1 MAKDNKTN
9 AMRILDREKVAYSV
23 NLYECDEFVDG
34 VSIADMLGQ
43 SYEMSYKTL
52 VLRGKSNAYYVCVIQ
67 IHREIDLKAAARAF
81 GEKSVEMIHVKELL
95 PLTGYIRGG
104 CTSIGM
110 KKQFKTLIDITAE
123 DQEQIIISGGR
134 IGAQIFLSPKDLARV
149 TRAEFAD
156 VQMKQ

>member
-9 AMRILDREKVAYSV
+9 AMRILDREKIKYSV
-23 NLYECDEFVDG
+23 NLYECEEFVDG

-43 SYEMSYKTL
+43 EYERSYKTL
-52 VLRGKSNAYYVCVIQ
+52 VLKGKSGAHYVCVIQ
-67 IHREIDLKAAARAF
+67 IHKEIDLKAAAREF

-110 KKQFKTLIDITAE
+110 KKQFATIIDKSATE
-123 DQEQIIISGGR
+123 HGEMIISGGR
-134 IGAQIFLSPKDLARV
+134 IGAQIFIAPTDLCKV
-149 TRAEFAD
+149 TRAKFAD
-156 VQMKQ
+156 IQMK

>member
-1 MAKDNKTN
+1 MANDTKTN
-9 AMRILDREKVAYSV
+9 AMRILDREKVKYSV
-23 NLYECDEFVDG
+23 NIYECDEFIDG

-43 SYEMSYKTL
+43 SYEKSYKTL
-52 VLRGKSNAYYVCVIQ
+52 VLKGKSTEHYVCVIQ

-110 KKQFKTLIDITAE
+110 KKQFKTIIDKTAE
-123 DQEQIIISGGR
+123 SMEEIIISGGR
-134 IGAQIFLSPKDLARV
+134 IGAQILISPLDLARV
-149 TRAEFAD
+149 TRAEFVD
-156 VQMKQ
+156 VQMK

>member
-9 AMRILDREKVAYSV
+9 AMRLLDREKIKYSV
-23 NLYECDEFVDG
+23 NLYECEEFVDG

-43 SYEMSYKTL
+43 SYEKSYKTL
-52 VLRGKSNAYYVCVIQ
+52 VLKGKSGAHYVCVIQ

-110 KKQFKTLIDITAE
+110 KKQFKTIIDATAK
-123 DQEQIIISGGR
+123 EQDEIIISGGR
-134 IGAQIFLSPKDLARV
+134 IGAQIFIAPKDLSKV

-156 VQMKQ
+156 IQMN

>member
-1 MAKDNKTN
+1 MAKDTKTN
-9 AMRILDREKVAYSV
+9 AMRILDREKISYRV

-43 SYEMSYKTL
+43 NYEQSYKTL
-52 VLRGKSNAYYVCVIQ
+52 VLRGKSGAYYVCVIQ

-110 KKQFKTLIDITAE
+110 KKQFRTIVDITAK
-123 DQEQIIISGGR
+123 DQEEIIISGGR
-134 IGAQIFLSPKDLARV
+134 IGAQIMLSPLDLVKV

-156 VQMKQ
+156 IQMLI

>member
-9 AMRILDREKVAYSV
+9 AMRILDREKISYKV
-23 NLYECDEFVDG
+23 NLYECEEFVDG

-43 SYEMSYKTL
+43 SYEQSYKTL
-52 VLRGKSNAYYVCVIQ
+52 VLKGKSGAHYVCVIQ

-81 GEKSVEMIHVKELL
+81 GEKSLEMIHVKDLL
-95 PLTGYIRGG
+95 GLTGYIRGG

-110 KKQFKTLIDITAE
+110 KKQFRTIIDATAK
-123 DQEQIIISGGR
+123 EQDEIIISGGR
-134 IGAQIFLSPKDLARV
+134 IGTQILLSPLDLCKV

-156 VQMKQ
+156 VQA

>member
-9 AMRILDREKVAYSV
+9 AMRMLDREKIKYSV
-23 NLYECDEFVDG
+23 NLYECEEFVDG

-43 SYEMSYKTL
+43 SYERSYKTL
-52 VLRGKSNAYYVCVIQ
+52 VLKGKSGAHYVCVIQ
-67 IHREIDLKAAARAF
+67 IHKEIDLKAAARAF

-110 KKQFKTLIDITAE
+110 KKQFKTIIDATAE
-123 DQEQIIISGGR
+123 EQDEIIISGGR
-134 IGAQIFLSPKDLARV
+134 IGAQIFIAPKDLAKV

-156 VQMKQ
+156 IQMN

>member
-1 MAKDNKTN
+1 MAKDTKTN
-9 AMRILDREKVAYSV
+9 AMRILDREKVAYKV
-23 NLYECDEFVDG
+23 NLYECEEFVDG

-43 SYEMSYKTL
+43 SYEQSYKTL
-52 VLRGKSNAYYVCVIQ
+52 VLRGRSNAYYVCVIQ

-81 GEKSVEMIHVKELL
+81 GEKAVEMIHVKELL

-110 KKQFKTLIDITAE
+110 KKQFKTIIDITAE
-123 DQEQIIISGGR
+123 AQDEIIISGGR
-134 IGAQIFLSPKDLARV
+134 IGAQILLSPAALARV

-156 VQMKQ
+156 VQMK

>member
-9 AMRILDREKVAYSV
+9 AMRMLDRENIKYSV
-23 NLYECDEFVDG
+23 NLYECEEFVDG

-43 SYEMSYKTL
+43 SYERSYKTL
-52 VLRGKSNAYYVCVIQ
+52 VLKGKSGAHYVCVIQ
-67 IHREIDLKAAARAF
+67 IHKEIDLKAAARAF

-110 KKQFKTLIDITAE
+110 KKQFKTIIDATAE
-123 DQEQIIISGGR
+123 EQDEIIISGGR
-134 IGAQIFLSPKDLARV
+134 IGAQIFIAPKDLAKV

-156 VQMKQ
+156 IQMN

>member
-1 MAKDNKTN
+1 MAKDTKTN
-9 AMRILDREKVAYSV
+9 AMRILDREKISYKV
-23 NLYECDEFVDG
+23 NLYDCDEFIDG

-43 SYEMSYKTL
+43 SYEQSYKTL
-52 VLRGKSNAYYVCVIQ
+52 VLRGKSGAYYVCVIQ

-95 PLTGYIRGG
+95 GITGYIRGG

-110 KKQFKTLIDITAE
+110 KKQFKTIIDITAK
-123 DQEQIIISGGR
+123 DQDEIIISGGR
-134 IGAQIFLSPKDLARV
+134 IGAQILLSPTDLCKV

-156 VQMKQ
+156 VQFV